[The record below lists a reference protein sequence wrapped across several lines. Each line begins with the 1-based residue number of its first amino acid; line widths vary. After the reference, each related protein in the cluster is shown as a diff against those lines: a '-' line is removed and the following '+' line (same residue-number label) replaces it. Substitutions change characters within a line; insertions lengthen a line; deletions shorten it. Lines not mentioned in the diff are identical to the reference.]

1 MDKKSK
7 IFFSVL
13 VLIIAG
19 SVAMTYWRIM
29 IKKDYVIEAQTDC
42 DPYTEAC
49 FVWECD
55 PESDVEGEACVGDA
69 ETDIW
74 YFQVIQRNAS
84 NIPLCDPNDENCDA
98 LTCGENEAECE
109 YVFCTEE
116 NMEEQYATACN
127 DPIVYTEENPVV
139 EEECDPEVDSTCV
152 VEEECDP
159 AVDAECVVTE
169 VEDCD
174 ATTED
179 CSVDENVPAE
189 TADVA
194 VTETVSENCDSAT
207 SDVCPIETAEP
218 AAPVA
223 E

>member
-13 VLIIAG
+13 ILLIAG
-19 SVAMTYWRIM
+19 SVAVTYWRIM

-42 DPYTEAC
+42 DPYMEKC

-55 PESDVEGEACVGDA
+55 PQSDVEGEACVGDA
-69 ETDIW
+69 DMDMW
-74 YFQVIQRNAS
+74 YFQVIRRNAG
-84 NIPLCDPNDENCDA
+84 NIPLCDPNDEECEA
-98 LTCGENEAECE
+98 LVCAENEPECE

-127 DPIVYTEENPVV
+127 DPIVYTEENPM
-139 EEECDPEVDSTCV
+139 
-152 VEEECDP
+152 EEECDP

-179 CSVDENVPAE
+179 CNVEENVPAE

-194 VTETVSENCDSAT
+194 ATETAGENCDSVT
-207 SDVCPIETAEP
+207 GDVCPIGEVESATPEL
-218 AAPVA
+218 